1 MDNINDKSF
10 RHALAERFLDC
21 DTSIEEERE
30 LARYYNRCKRNC
42 CVPDNEKEICELVLA
57 TIKTADM
64 PQCQPQN
71 NPQSRRN
78 VWLRIVGIAAAA
90 VVAVALV
97 MTFALTDRQPAT
109 VASTTA
115 AASHDTAA
123 ACIAAVAQIKSTA
136 PTEKKAQP
144 QQVNNVVSAYSP
156 NRTKA
161 ASARHETKS
170 DAAADNIDMAEVYSS
185 AASLFHDMSNVLIE
199 RGSEGVMVS
208 AVGENGEK
216 QRFLVSAAGS
226 GGLAMKAI

>member
-10 RHALAERFLDC
+10 RRALTERFLDC
-21 DTSIEEERE
+21 DTTVEEERK
-30 LARYYNRCKRNC
+30 LARYYSRCKLNG
-42 CVPDNEKEICELVLA
+42 CVPDGEKEICEIVLA

-64 PQCQPQN
+64 PQHQPQRE
-71 NPQSRRN
+71 PQLRRN

-90 VVAVALV
+90 VVAAVLV
-97 MTFALTDRQPAT
+97 MTFALADRQPAK

-123 ACIAAVAQIKSTA
+123 ACIAVVA
-136 PTEKKAQP
+136 PTTLTASTEEKAQP
-144 QQVNNVVSAYSP
+144 QPANGIAPASSTS
-156 NRTKA
+156 RTRVA
-161 ASARHETKS
+161 VARHEAKKV
-170 DAAADNIDMAEVYSS
+170 AAPDDINMAEVYSA
-185 AASLFHDMSNVLIE
+185 AASLFHDMSNVMIE

-216 QRFLVSAAGS
+216 QSFIVSAAGS